1 MLITFHSKVVA
12 EVLMLTDHAGILLQ
26 AAGKSFGDKIPE
38 RGVFTADQL
47 GPAIQGIERAIEES
61 QGSHDEDE
69 EDEDKAPVAPMARA
83 VGLKAVSYT
92 HLRIIVGGSV
102 ARGTGFA
109 ASARLGDDP
118 MKNAPAWRL
127 GASRYQ
133 ALRGITCRGPSG
145 SAGSLP

>member
-61 QGSHDEDE
+61 QG
-69 EDEDKAPVAPMARA
+69 
-83 VGLKAVSYT
+83 L
-92 HLRIIVGGSV
+92 
-102 ARGTGFA
+102 
-109 ASARLGDDP
+109 
-118 MKNAPAWRL
+118 
-127 GASRYQ
+127 
-133 ALRGITCRGPSG
+133 
-145 SAGSLP
+145 SLIHI

>member
-1 MLITFHSKVVA
+1 MLITFHYKVVA

-83 VGLKAVSYT
+83 VGLKERAFPLLDMMRQSQAAGAEVTWEVS
-92 HLRIIVGGSV
+92 
-102 ARGTGFA
+102 RG
-109 ASARLGDDP
+109 
-118 MKNAPAWRL
+118 W
-127 GASRYQ
+127 
-133 ALRGITCRGPSG
+133 
-145 SAGSLP
+145 